1 VIYQG
6 KRGKLPALRLPQ
18 LSGIFMSNEIT
29 DKQIIFLRKSCHH
42 IKPIVSVGNAGLT
55 ENVMSEIELA
65 LNHHELVKMKLSG
78 NADERKM
85 MSEKIVAE
93 TGAVLVQSI
102 GHTASF
108 YRQADKPVITLPKI

>member
-1 VIYQG
+1 
-6 KRGKLPALRLPQ
+6 
-18 LSGIFMSNEIT
+18 MDIT

-42 IKPIVSVGNAGLT
+42 IKPIVSVGNAGLS

-65 LNHHELVKMKLSG
+65 LEYHELVKLKLAG
-78 NADERKM
+78 NSEERK
-85 MSEKIVAE
+85 SYSDTIVKE

-108 YRQADKPVITLPKI
+108 YREADKPKLALPKI